1 MSIDLRTHE
10 AKLVAAWKDVTDD
23 KTATDWALFGYDGH
37 SNTLK
42 VVSTGDGGLTELSE
56 DLNSNQIM
64 YGFCRMMDPKT
75 SLPKY
80 VLINWQGEGAP
91 MTRKGSCTNHM
102 RDVAALLHGHHV
114 TVQARDEDEV
124 DEEAI
129 LEKLARAGSSVYNFR
144 QRSTET
150 SPQTKPVGSNYRRIV
165 PAAEIDLSA
174 RDRFWE
180 QQEQEERQRQQEELR
195 RAGDEKAR
203 LETERNRREMD
214 EARSREHQALER
226 SRSINEAR
234 QAERKAERV
243 LSQSDQEAARWQE
256 HREQDRLDEE
266 ERKHRADRLRM
277 ERKQEAQQL
286 IGHRTGAARAVFES
300 HTAAGQLT
308 SPTSPVGGA
317 SGGVARRWPPVAASH
332 STDQQS
338 TAGRLP
344 PAHQNGSSTA
354 PVANGHQR
362 SGGGPQPEPEPEQR
376 GAPDGG
382 LLTGEVQI
390 TTVTGELASVAISP
404 EHGLCAQALYDYQA
418 VDETEITFDPGDI
431 VTNIEQIDEGW
442 WQGVSPAGQFG
453 LFPANYVQLI
463 NA

>member
-1 MSIDLRTHE
+1 
-10 AKLVAAWKDVTDD
+10 
-23 KTATDWALFGYDGH
+23 
-37 SNTLK
+37 
-42 VVSTGDGGLTELSE
+42 
-56 DLNSNQIM
+56 
-64 YGFCRMMDPKT
+64 MDPKT

-80 VLINWQGEGAP
+80 VLINW
-91 MTRKGSCTNHM
+91 
-102 RDVAALLHGHHV
+102 
-114 TVQARDEDEV
+114 ARDEDEV

-174 RDRFWE
+174 RDRWT
-180 QQEQEERQRQQEELR
+180 RPG
-195 RAGDEKAR
+195 RASTR
-203 LETERNRREMD
+203 
-214 EARSREHQALER
+214 ALER

-317 SGGVARRWPPVAASH
+317 SGGVAFMER
-332 STDQQS
+332 
-338 TAGRLP
+338 
-344 PAHQNGSSTA
+344 
-354 PVANGHQR
+354 
-362 SGGGPQPEPEPEQR
+362 PQK
-376 GAPDGG
+376 D
-382 LLTGEVQI
+382 TKHN
-390 TTVTGELASVAISP
+390 T
-404 EHGLCAQALYDYQA
+404 
-418 VDETEITFDPGDI
+418 
-431 VTNIEQIDEGW
+431 
-442 WQGVSPAGQFG
+442 
-453 LFPANYVQLI
+453 
-463 NA
+463 